1 MYSKRKLVYQFYLVK
16 PERNII
22 TYQYQYIMPNQKQK
36 LVLEINFNL

>member
-22 TYQYQYIMPNQKQK
+22 TYQYIMPNQKQK